1 MIAQCLN
8 LTTEGHIVN
17 QKKSKMQWRRTKQ
30 ANCFCSYT
38 VDCVN
43 RGSYMSG
50 YMRFMEQV
58 FVEFHFHIK
67 LPQM

>member
-1 MIAQCLN
+1 MIVQCLN
-8 LTTEGHIVN
+8 LTTEGHMVN

-38 VDCVN
+38 VN

-58 FVEFHFHIK
+58 FGKFNFHIK